1 MSVTLP
7 KDVQERVMRS
17 IKGLED
23 VTIVRPGYG
32 VEVCRYSFLLLVVGV
47 KLTRLSWYHAVRLCR
62 SERAQE

>member
-1 MSVTLP
+1 
-7 KDVQERVMRS
+7 MRS